1 MQSEK
6 EAEDL
11 IVETGDEAL
20 VIHANNGNGLKLSEK
35 FGAGV
40 ETIIAKPY
48 EQAVDTPVI
57 KPMNKKK
64 LKVEFTEA
72 VTNNV
77 DENDHRVKNLPELV
91 YSRDYMISTMN
102 LLPERVRNIA
112 VIGNLHSGKTTFI
125 DMLVLQTHSPS
136 ISLSSS
142 LKNFPTAS
150 IYG

>member
-1 MQSEK
+1 MDEDELYDEFGNLIGDPLDSDADSLDEIPEEQDVQSEK

-35 FGAGV
+35 FGPGV

-102 LLPERVRNIA
+102 LLPE
-112 VIGNLHSGKTTFI
+112 S
-125 DMLVLQTHSPS
+125 
-136 ISLSSS
+136 
-142 LKNFPTAS
+142 
-150 IYG
+150 